1 MARQPVRS
9 TKNGTLDSIEVLSV
23 EEGYA
28 VALLDELR
36 QYRARR
42 MHDKA
47 DAVIAELERIA
58 PGSTAALKTKELA

>member
-9 TKNGTLDSIEVLSV
+9 TKNGTFDSIEVLSV

-28 VALLDELR
+28 AALIEELR

-42 MHDKA
+42 MPEKA
-47 DAVIAELERIA
+47 DAVLSELERIA
-58 PGSTAALKTKELA
+58 PGSTQAHATKL